1 MEEMFITTSGR
12 ADESVKLRAKTL
24 AGEFHIPYIERKK
37 RSIANYMD
45 HHQADCLVL
54 GKERDELHRRGEQP
68 FFFHPNSASFRIKR
82 VLRGESDPFI
92 EAAGLKKGMTIL
104 DCTLGLA
111 SDSIIASAV
120 VGRTGSVTGIEANPY
135 VAHILKRGLKE
146 WVSPL
151 PELNDAMKRVK
162 VINGLSQSLLKELP
176 DDSFDVVYFDPMFEE
191 GLTDSH
197 GINPIRSWAHYER
210 LTGETIEEAKR
221 VAKERVLLKEHFR
234 STLFGEHDF
243 KVLIRPS
250 SKFHYG
256 TIDL

>member
-1 MEEMFITTSGR
+1 MFVTTSGR

-24 AGEFHIPYIERKK
+24 AEEFQIPYIERKK
-37 RSIANYMD
+37 RSIANYMSL
-45 HHQADCLVL
+45 HQADCLVL

-92 EAAGLKKGMTIL
+92 EAAGLKKGMTML

-120 VGRTGSVTGIEANPY
+120 VGRTGSVTGVEANPY
-135 VAHILKRGLKE
+135 VAQILKRGMKE

-151 PELNDAMKRVK
+151 PELNDAMRRVE
-162 VINGLSQSLLKELP
+162 VIDGLSQSFLKELP

-191 GLTDSH
+191 GLTDS
-197 GINPIRSWAHYER
+197 
-210 LTGETIEEAKR
+210 
-221 VAKERVLLKEHFR
+221 
-234 STLFGEHDF
+234 
-243 KVLIRPS
+243 
-250 SKFHYG
+250 
-256 TIDL
+256 